1 MDTLDR
7 LSGYIN
13 RAAWDKRLRP
23 THISLYFALC
33 HSWIVNK
40 FQRCYHVSRRQ
51 LMMLS
56 GIRSPTTYHKAM
68 CHLKDLG
75 YVKYRPSYHPVEGSE
90 VSLLGV
96 TPFSVND
103 RDLNQDSPSFHRTL
117 DEEVR
122 NLDQNSN
129 DHKQG
134 EKNAIGTNR

>member
-1 MDTLDR
+1 METLDR

-40 FQRCYHVSRRQ
+40 FQRCYQVSRRQ

-56 GIRSPTTYHKAM
+56 GIRSRTTYHKAM

-96 TPFSVND
+96 TPFSRND
-103 RDLNQDSPSFHRTL
+103 RDLNQDSPSFRQPL

-122 NLDQNSN
+122 NVDQDSH
-129 DHKQG
+129 DHMQG
-134 EKNAIGTNR
+134 EKYTIGSNR